1 MKTISLVLLA
11 LAIGAPAWA
20 EDAASSN
27 PNKAQVVTQSTA
39 SATGAAQADN
49 MDLLRDKL
57 RADKKLVVAEAM
69 GMNEKEAAAFWP
81 VYDLYQKDIAALN
94 DRTMTLLK
102 DYVHNYGGM
111 TDASAKGM
119 VDSFLK
125 IEKDRIN
132 LMQSYRPKFQ
142 KALPEVKVARYY
154 QIENKIRAVV
164 NYELASEIPLAE

>member
-11 LAIGAPAWA
+11 LAMGVPALA
-20 EDAASSN
+20 QDSSN
-27 PNKAQVVTQSTA
+27 PNKAQVVTQSTE
-39 SATGAAQADN
+39 SATSPADN
-49 MDLLRDKL
+49 MGILRDKL
-57 RADKKLVVAEAM
+57 KADKKLVVAEAM
-69 GMNEKEAAAFWP
+69 GMTEKEATAFWP
-81 VYDLYQKDIAALN
+81 VYELYQKDISALN

-132 LMQSYRPKFQ
+132 LMQTYRPKFQ
-142 KALPEVKVARYY
+142 KVLPEVKVARYY

>member
-11 LAIGAPAWA
+11 LTMGVPALA
-20 EDAASSN
+20 QDSSN
-27 PNKAQVVTQSTA
+27 PNKAQVVTQSTE
-39 SATGAAQADN
+39 SATSPADN
-49 MDLLRDKL
+49 MGILRDKL
-57 RADKKLVVAEAM
+57 KADKKLVVAEAM

-81 VYDLYQKDIAALN
+81 VYELYQKDISALN

>member
-1 MKTISLVLLA
+1 MKTILLALLA
-11 LAIGAPAWA
+11 LAMGVPALA
-20 EDAASSN
+20 QDSSN
-27 PNKAQVVTQSTA
+27 PNKAQVVTQSTE
-39 SATGAAQADN
+39 SATSPADN
-49 MDLLRDKL
+49 MGILRDKL
-57 RADKKLVVAEAM
+57 KADKKLVVAEAM
-69 GMNEKEAAAFWP
+69 GMNEKQAAAFWP
-81 VYDLYQKDIAALN
+81 VYELYQKDISALN

-132 LMQSYRPKFQ
+132 LMQTYRPKFQ
-142 KALPEVKVARYY
+142 KVLPEVKVARYY

>member
-1 MKTISLVLLA
+1 MKTILLALLA
-11 LAIGAPAWA
+11 LAMGVPALA
-20 EDAASSN
+20 QDSSN
-27 PNKAQVVTQSTA
+27 PNKAQVVTQSTE
-39 SATGAAQADN
+39 SATSPADN
-49 MDLLRDKL
+49 MGILRDKL
-57 RADKKLVVAEAM
+57 KADKKLVVAEAM
-69 GMNEKEAAAFWP
+69 GMNEKQAAAFWP
-81 VYDLYQKDIAALN
+81 VYELYQKDISALN

>member
-11 LAIGAPAWA
+11 LVMGVPALA
-20 EDAASSN
+20 QDSSN
-27 PNKAQVVTQSTA
+27 PNKAQVVTQSTE
-39 SATGAAQADN
+39 SATSPADN
-49 MDLLRDKL
+49 MGILRDKL
-57 RADKKLVVAEAM
+57 KADKKLVVAEAM
-69 GMNEKEAAAFWP
+69 GMTEKEATAFWP
-81 VYDLYQKDIAALN
+81 VYELYQKDISALN

>member
-20 EDAASSN
+20 EDATKTN
-27 PNKAQVVTQSTA
+27 PNAQVVNQAQASTG
-39 SATGAAQADN
+39 SAPADN

-57 RADKKLVVAEAM
+57 KADKKLVVGEAM
-69 GMNEKEAAAFWP
+69 NMTEKEAAAFWP

-142 KALPEVKVARYY
+142 KVLPEVKVARYY

>member
-1 MKTISLVLLA
+1 MKTVSLVLLA

-20 EDAASSN
+20 DDAAKTN
-27 PNKAQVVTQSTA
+27 PNAQVTNQTQA
-39 SATGAAQADN
+39 ATGSAQADN

-57 RADKKLVVAEAM
+57 KADKKLVVGEAM
-69 GMNEKEAAAFWP
+69 GMTEKEAAAFWP

-125 IEKDRIN
+125 IEKDRIG

-142 KALPEVKVARYY
+142 KVLPEVKVARYY

-164 NYELASEIPLAE
+164 NYELASEIPLAQ

>member
-20 EDAASSN
+20 EDATKSN
-27 PNKAQVVTQSTA
+27 PNAQVVNQTQASTG
-39 SATGAAQADN
+39 SAPADN

-57 RADKKLVVAEAM
+57 KADKKLVVGEAM
-69 GMNEKEAAAFWP
+69 NMTEKEAAAFWP
-81 VYDLYQKDIAALN
+81 VYDLYQKDIVALN

-132 LMQSYRPKFQ
+132 LMQNYRPKFQ
-142 KALPEVKVARYY
+142 KVLPEVKVARYY

>member
-11 LAIGAPAWA
+11 LVMGVPALA
-20 EDAASSN
+20 QDSSN
-27 PNKAQVVTQSTA
+27 PNKAQVVTQSTE
-39 SATGAAQADN
+39 SATSPADN
-49 MDLLRDKL
+49 MGILRDKL
-57 RADKKLVVAEAM
+57 KADKKLVVAEAM
-69 GMNEKEAAAFWP
+69 GMNEKQAAAFWP
-81 VYDLYQKDIAALN
+81 VYELYQKDISALN

>member
-11 LAIGAPAWA
+11 LTMGVPALA
-20 EDAASSN
+20 QDSSN
-27 PNKAQVVTQSTA
+27 PNKAQVVTQSTE
-39 SATGAAQADN
+39 SATSPADN
-49 MDLLRDKL
+49 MGILRDKL
-57 RADKKLVVAEAM
+57 KADKKLVVAEAM
-69 GMNEKEAAAFWP
+69 GMNEKEATAFWP
-81 VYDLYQKDIAALN
+81 VYELYQKDISALN

>member
-1 MKTISLVLLA
+1 MKTILLALLA
-11 LAIGAPAWA
+11 LAMGVPALA
-20 EDAASSN
+20 QDSSN
-27 PNKAQVVTQSTA
+27 PNKAQVVTQSTE
-39 SATGAAQADN
+39 SATSPADN
-49 MDLLRDKL
+49 MGILRDKL
-57 RADKKLVVAEAM
+57 KADKKLVVAEAM
-69 GMNEKEAAAFWP
+69 GMTEKEATAFWP
-81 VYDLYQKDIAALN
+81 VYELYQKDISALN

-132 LMQSYRPKFQ
+132 LMQTYRPKFQ
-142 KALPEVKVARYY
+142 KVLPEVKVARYY

>member
-11 LAIGAPAWA
+11 LAMGVPALA
-20 EDAASSN
+20 QDSSN
-27 PNKAQVVTQSTA
+27 PNKAQVVTQSTE
-39 SATGAAQADN
+39 SATSPADN
-49 MDLLRDKL
+49 MGILRDKL
-57 RADKKLVVAEAM
+57 KADKKLVVAEAM
-69 GMNEKEAAAFWP
+69 GMNEKEATAFWP
-81 VYDLYQKDIAALN
+81 VYELYQKDISALN

>member
-1 MKTISLVLLA
+1 MKTILLALLA
-11 LAIGAPAWA
+11 LAMGVPALA
-20 EDAASSN
+20 QDSSN
-27 PNKAQVVTQSTA
+27 PNKAQVVTQSTE
-39 SATGAAQADN
+39 SATSPADN
-49 MDLLRDKL
+49 MGILRDKL
-57 RADKKLVVAEAM
+57 KADKKLVVAEAM
-69 GMNEKEAAAFWP
+69 GMNEKEATAFWP
-81 VYDLYQKDIAALN
+81 VYELYQKDISALN

>member
-1 MKTISLVLLA
+1 
-11 LAIGAPAWA
+11 
-20 EDAASSN
+20 
-27 PNKAQVVTQSTA
+27 
-39 SATGAAQADN
+39 
-49 MDLLRDKL
+49 
-57 RADKKLVVAEAM
+57 
-69 GMNEKEAAAFWP
+69 
-81 VYDLYQKDIAALN
+81 
-94 DRTMTLLK
+94 MTLLK

-142 KALPEVKVARYY
+142 KVLPEVKVARYY

>member
-20 EDAASSN
+20 DEATPSN
-27 PNKAQVVTQSTA
+27 PNAQVVNQTQSSTG
-39 SATGAAQADN
+39 SAPADN
-49 MDLLRDKL
+49 MDLLRAKL
-57 RADKKLVVAEAM
+57 KADKKLVVGEAM
-69 GMNEKEAAAFWP
+69 GMTEKESAAFWP

-102 DYVHNYGGM
+102 DYVHNYGDM

-125 IEKDRIN
+125 IEKDRIS

-142 KALPEVKVARYY
+142 KVLPEVKVARYY

>member
-1 MKTISLVLLA
+1 MKTTSLILLA
-11 LAIGAPAWA
+11 LALAAPAWA
-20 EDAASSN
+20 QDAGTTSN
-27 PNKAQVVTQSTA
+27 PNKAQAVTQ
-39 SATGAAQADN
+39 ATDAAKPADN
-49 MDLLRDKL
+49 MDVLRDKL
-57 RADKKLVVAEAM
+57 KADKKLVVADAM
-69 GMNEKEAAAFWP
+69 GMTDKESAAFWP
-81 VYDLYQKDIAALN
+81 VYELYQKDISALN

-132 LMQSYRPKFQ
+132 LMQTYRPKFQ
-142 KALPEVKVARYY
+142 KVLPEVKVARYY

>member
-11 LAIGAPAWA
+11 LAMGVPALA
-20 EDAASSN
+20 QDSSN
-27 PNKAQVVTQSTA
+27 PNKAQVVTQSTE
-39 SATGAAQADN
+39 SATSPADN
-49 MDLLRDKL
+49 MGILRDKL
-57 RADKKLVVAEAM
+57 KADKKLVVAEAM
-69 GMNEKEAAAFWP
+69 GMNEKEATAFWP
-81 VYDLYQKDIAALN
+81 VYELYQKDISALN

-125 IEKDRIN
+125 IEKDRIG

-142 KALPEVKVARYY
+142 KVLPEVKVARYY

>member
-1 MKTISLVLLA
+1 MKTILLALLA
-11 LAIGAPAWA
+11 LAMGVPALA
-20 EDAASSN
+20 QDSSN
-27 PNKAQVVTQSTA
+27 PNKAQVVTQSTE
-39 SATGAAQADN
+39 SATSPADN
-49 MDLLRDKL
+49 MGILRDKL
-57 RADKKLVVAEAM
+57 KADKKLVVAEAM
-69 GMNEKEAAAFWP
+69 GMNEKQAAAFWP
-81 VYDLYQKDIAALN
+81 VYELYQKDISALN

-142 KALPEVKVARYY
+142 KVLPEVKVARYY

>member
-20 EDAASSN
+20 EDATPSN
-27 PNKAQVVTQSTA
+27 PNAQVVNQTQASTG
-39 SATGAAQADN
+39 SAPADN

-57 RADKKLVVAEAM
+57 KADKKLVVGEAM
-69 GMNEKEAAAFWP
+69 KMTEKEAAAFWP

-142 KALPEVKVARYY
+142 KVLPEVKVARYY

>member
-1 MKTISLVLLA
+1 MKTTSLILLA
-11 LAIGAPAWA
+11 LALAAPAWA
-20 EDAASSN
+20 QDAGTTSN
-27 PNKAQVVTQSTA
+27 PNKAQAVTQ
-39 SATGAAQADN
+39 ATEAKAANPADN
-49 MDLLRDKL
+49 MDILRDKL
-57 RADKKLVVAEAM
+57 KADKKLVVADAM
-69 GMNEKEAAAFWP
+69 GMTDKESAAFWP
-81 VYDLYQKDIAALN
+81 VYELYQKDLSALN
-94 DRTMTLLK
+94 DRTITLLK

-125 IEKDRIN
+125 IEKDRIG

-142 KALPEVKVARYY
+142 KVLPEVKVARYY

>member
-11 LAIGAPAWA
+11 LAMGVPALA
-20 EDAASSN
+20 QDSSN
-27 PNKAQVVTQSTA
+27 PNKAQVVTQSTE
-39 SATGAAQADN
+39 SATSPADN
-49 MDLLRDKL
+49 MGILRDKL
-57 RADKKLVVAEAM
+57 KADKKLVVAEAM
-69 GMNEKEAAAFWP
+69 GMNEKEATAFWP
-81 VYDLYQKDIAALN
+81 VYELYQKDISALN
-94 DRTMTLLK
+94 ERTITLLK

-142 KALPEVKVARYY
+142 KVLPEVKVARYY

>member
-1 MKTISLVLLA
+1 MKTILLALLA
-11 LAIGAPAWA
+11 LAMGVPALA
-20 EDAASSN
+20 QDSSN
-27 PNKAQVVTQSTA
+27 PNKAQVVTQSTE
-39 SATGAAQADN
+39 SATSPADN
-49 MDLLRDKL
+49 MGILRDKL
-57 RADKKLVVAEAM
+57 KADKKLVVAEAM

-81 VYDLYQKDIAALN
+81 VYELYQKDISALN

>member
-1 MKTISLVLLA
+1 MRRTALFLLA
-11 LAIGAPAWA
+11 LAFAVPAWA
-20 EDAASSN
+20 QDATTSN
-27 PNKAQVVTQSTA
+27 PNKAQAVTQATESTNP
-39 SATGAAQADN
+39 ADN
-49 MDLLRDKL
+49 MDILRDKL
-57 RADKKLVVAEAM
+57 KADKKLVVADAM
-69 GMNEKEAAAFWP
+69 GMNDKESAAFWP
-81 VYDLYQKDIAALN
+81 VYELYQKDISALN

-125 IEKDRIN
+125 IEKDRIS

-142 KALPEVKVARYY
+142 KVLPEVKVARYY

-164 NYELASEIPLAE
+164 NYELAAEIPLAE

>member
-20 EDAASSN
+20 EDATKSN
-27 PNKAQVVTQSTA
+27 PNAQVVNQTQASTG
-39 SATGAAQADN
+39 SAPADN

-57 RADKKLVVAEAM
+57 KADKKLVVGEAM
-69 GMNEKEAAAFWP
+69 KMTEKEAAAFWP

-132 LMQSYRPKFQ
+132 LMQNYRPKFQ
-142 KALPEVKVARYY
+142 KVLPEVKVARYY

>member
-11 LAIGAPAWA
+11 LAMGVPASA
-20 EDAASSN
+20 QDSSN
-27 PNKAQVVTQSTA
+27 QNKAQVVTQSTE
-39 SATGAAQADN
+39 SATGAADN
-49 MDLLRDKL
+49 MGILRDKL
-57 RADKKLVVAEAM
+57 KADKKLVVAEAM
-69 GMNEKEAAAFWP
+69 GMNEKEATAFWP
-81 VYDLYQKDIAALN
+81 VYELYQKDLSALN

-142 KALPEVKVARYY
+142 KVLPEVKVARYY